1 MPRYAITERAGR
13 FVAGQTNTGV
23 GTVLT
28 LTGKQAEHEVRLGTL
43 VSVDL
48 PKPETV
54 TQGAREA
61 PKARTQPKARKAAA
75 ASPVD
80 APSAAATHTEV
91 DTVASDASK

>member
-48 PKPETV
+48 PEGDFDA
-54 TQGAREA
+54 QGAREA
-61 PKARTQPKARKAAA
+61 PKARTQTRTRKAAA
-75 ASPVD
+75 APVD
-80 APSAAATHTEV
+80 AAPSADAASE
-91 DTVASDASK
+91 

>member
-1 MPRYAITERAGR
+1 MPRYAITECAGR

-28 LTGKQAEHEVRLGTL
+28 LSEKQAEHEVRLGTL

-54 TQGAREA
+54 TGANEA
-61 PKARTQPKARKAAA
+61 PKARTQTRTRKAAA

-91 DTVASDASK
+91 DTVASDASE